1 MASFSEIKLTFTDDL
16 VVGAQLGFV
25 MNATTSG
32 GSPISINRIW
42 DWVNTRSTNYQITT
56 GIITGVLGERAAIN
70 FHQAAILDMPSYT
83 ISRIGNEVTIRIDNT
98 ALNVS
103 FSWTPQIYETNSPV
117 PTLICTTHP
126 SIGVNINN
134 GAGAFDFDSV
144 VISESDTNPCTS
156 VKVTVTATELI
167 ETLFSP
173 YTILNNTD
181 DPLVFDWVRGQQIT
195 ITAVNDNNQIINRT
209 IQTPSVL
216 SASNTNISIFNSPNG
231 STVTVSHVNTYGL
244 QISYSLNGTDWQDF
258 PFSGLSAGNYTL
270 HVRDNFGCSF
280 TVPFTASQFAD
291 TYSPIFYIS
300 KSNSLR
306 FAKRIDFGDAS
317 NYKNDENTLS
327 NEEDV
332 KLPYRFIHDLQ
343 SADVVTIQ
351 FKSNYTTNKVV
362 VIPPNAVP
370 TNATSNI
377 MIYSGDL
384 SNAIWIKNHLILSGE
399 KVIPDATYNY
409 HSFLQEVNKGATA
422 GNYTFSFYVKPVELK
437 TIDVLI
443 DEVGGSG
450 LVSVGFDS
458 LSKTFFYNYGLNGFT
473 FISSSYT
480 NEANGYLRVAIKMG
494 LSTATTISIGVQIR
508 GLSGSTDHTGDGVS
522 GMFFD
527 KFQLQEGDLG
537 AYVETTSVAVDVPAT
552 DGSIEVPVVQLSSNI
567 RAKDK
572 RDAYVY
578 GLGTKTYVYFQAGN
592 LYDYTTGAI
601 TGTYALNGTLPIWA
615 RVGNYIAIGGVWALI
630 EDTFFNEALNVDVI
644 VFDGVYSHVSPT
656 NIVSSIFNIQDYE
669 VYEFEIDMV
678 DYIDQDIRVRIN
690 ADHATWTDQ
699 VYLSEQINV
708 KVLQENTCEIKYW
721 NSDNTDVFYGTG
733 ITHKI
738 RPQIINKSGINDQKQ
753 ESYKTDNSVK
763 LLSADVYEGDEFIFD
778 PVPREIMRQIVIALS
793 HEFVFINDVGYV
805 KNDNVDV
812 EGPLNDTNLYS
823 IKAKML
829 KNGNVYNSQSVGISN
844 EIYTTP
850 NAQIV
855 GLVQT
860 DSGFLE
866 Y

>member
-25 MNATTSG
+25 INGTTTG
-32 GSPISINRIW
+32 GSPFSFNVIW

-98 ALNVS
+98 ALNVA
-103 FSWTPQIYETNSPV
+103 FSWTPQIYAPTSPV

-126 SIGVNINN
+126 SIEVNINN

-144 VISESDTNPCTS
+144 VMSESDTAPCTS

-173 YTILNNTD
+173 LTILNNTD

-195 ITAVNDNNQIINRT
+195 ITAVNDNNQVINRT

-280 TVPFTASQFAD
+280 TVPFTTSQFAD

-306 FAKRIDFGDAS
+306 FAKRIDFGNAS

-327 NEEDV
+327 YEEDV

-343 SADVVTIQ
+343 SADIPRIQ
-351 FKSNYTTNKVV
+351 FKSNYTTNTVKVV
-362 VIPPNAVP
+362 K
-370 TNATSNI
+370 S
-377 MIYSGDL
+377 
-384 SNAIWIKNHLILSGE
+384 
-399 KVIPDATYNY
+399 
-409 HSFLQEVNKGATA
+409 
-422 GNYTFSFYVKPVELK
+422 
-437 TIDVLI
+437 
-443 DEVGGSG
+443 
-450 LVSVGFDS
+450 DS
-458 LSKTFFYNYGLNGFT
+458 TE
-473 FISSSYT
+473 IS
-480 NEANGYLRVAIKMG
+480 
-494 LSTATTISIGVQIR
+494 
-508 GLSGSTDHTGDGVS
+508 
-522 GMFFD
+522 
-527 KFQLQEGDLG
+527 
-537 AYVETTSVAVDVPAT
+537 
-552 DGSIEVPVVQLSSNI
+552 VPVVKMSNNL
-567 RAKDK
+567 RSKDK

-592 LYDYTTGAI
+592 IYDYTTGAI

-615 RVGNYIAIGGVWALI
+615 KVGNYIAISGVWALI
-630 EDTFFNEALNVDVI
+630 EDTFFNESLNADVI

-678 DYIDQDIRVRIN
+678 HYIDQDIHVRIN
-690 ADHATWTDQ
+690 ADHDTWADQ

-721 NSDNTDVFYGTG
+721 NSDNTDVFYATG

-738 RPQIINKSGINDQKQ
+738 RPQIINKGGINDQEQ
-753 ESYKTDNSVK
+753 ESYKTDSNVK

-778 PVPREIMRQIVIALS
+778 PVPKEIMRQIVIALS

-805 KNDNVDV
+805 KNDNVEV

-850 NAQIV
+850 NAQII
-855 GLVQT
+855 GLIQT